1 MMMMDDVDIRLG
13 ESVKRRL
20 GELRQRLMLLTSQL
34 KHAPGKGV
42 FRAKEHLASL
52 GNRMKRGG
60 EHALSSQHQRL
71 TRLEATLIAS
81 HPRRVLERGYTM
93 VQNDEG
99 DVLTNLASL
108 QQGQTVNL
116 QFADG
121 RAAADIHTIEPKEEE
136 R

>member
-1 MMMMDDVDIRLG
+1 
-13 ESVKRRL
+13 
-20 GELRQRLMLLTSQL
+20 
-34 KHAPGKGV
+34 
-42 FRAKEHLASL
+42 
-52 GNRMKRGG
+52 MKRGG
-60 EHALSSQHQRL
+60 ENTLSSQHQRL
-71 TRLEATLIAS
+71 ARLEATLIAS
-81 HPRRVLERGYTM
+81 HPHRVLERGYTM

-121 RAAADIHTIEPKEEE
+121 RAAADIHTIEPKEDE